1 MRSQNKEQ
9 IFNSK
14 ELNKILPS
22 YLLDEIDKEDKKDFK
37 QKIEN
42 ELNELSISKESEKKV
57 RNNNYYLIL
66 IIQDIKINNSSNN
79 NSFVNKTIKIYNS
92 EKRKNHL
99 KPNNYQN
106 EQKDSKYFPKAQKT
120 NYDSA
125 NQDQEKNSEE
135 IFSREKNKNPINI
148 NSKLLSKIIQNANQ
162 KTIIPK
168 EHNMNNNLNGN
179 IYNNLLLNI
188 NNIPCYNYNICNYN
202 NNIIMPNN
210 INNYNNLINQISNND
225 NLFNNDYN
233 NLPFSLNQKLDED
246 KINLISYNNKIN
258 NFNFVPNIN
267 PINNSQLGLN
277 INNFH
282 NTSAINNLSDNLF
295 LNYKAIEISNL
306 NSNINYC
313 NSLNETNNYCNNGNQ
328 LNNNIK
334 HLNNIQNNFFNNN
347 LNNNII
353 NDNLNNSFK
362 IKNTNNNSPNS
373 SDSTEGNS
381 LTKENNLDTSYTE
394 DFLKFINSLSVPLVK
409 FLCTPKGTLEIQ
421 KKLGKPNSESK
432 ILLIKALGKEG
443 ISTIMKNTYGNYF
456 FQQMIKGAD
465 EIIISLIISYIS
477 SDFIEISKDSCGTF
491 PVQALLNEI
500 SSIKEEQ
507 KILNCIKGHEME
519 MAFHIN
525 ATYVLQKIVLL
536 FPDIH
541 RIYLNEIILNN
552 FKDLCLDSNGICL
565 IKNFIK
571 TNTLI
576 NNKIRINDEIKK
588 NFVVLA
594 ESPFGNYGI
603 QYLMDNWNKNE
614 LNDIKKKIF
623 ENIYKL
629 SVQQYSSNVVEKGIE
644 IFDEESRETMIKKL
658 CFEGSFIILLK
669 NKFGRFVLNKAVN
682 YMRMDLKNEFE
693 IFLIN
698 NINNNVYCH
707 KDKNKVKKFLMK
719 INNNNNN
726 KNGFGIDLNNEFLV
740 SKIGSNICN
749 SNFYLKNNENNFFEN
764 KSYFL

>member
-1 MRSQNKEQ
+1 MSSQNKEQ

-14 ELNKILPS
+14 ELNMILPS
-22 YLLDEIDKEDKKDFK
+22 YLLDEIDKEDKKDLK

-42 ELNELSISKESEKKV
+42 EFNELSISKVSKKKV
-57 RNNNYYLIL
+57 RNNNYYFIL
-66 IIQDIKINNSSNN
+66 IIQDVKINNSSNN
-79 NSFVNKTIKIYNS
+79 NSFVNKGIKTINS

-99 KPNNYQN
+99 KINNYQN
-106 EQKDSKYFPKAQKT
+106 GQEDSKYFLKAQKT
-120 NYDSA
+120 NYDSS
-125 NQDQEKNSEE
+125 NQEQEKNSDE
-135 IFSREKNKNPINI
+135 NKNPLNY
-148 NSKLLSKIIQNANQ
+148 NSKLLSKIIQNVNQ
-162 KTIIPK
+162 KTIIAN

-179 IYNNLLLNI
+179 IYNNFLLNI
-188 NNIPCYNYNICNYN
+188 NNIPGYNYNISNYN
-202 NNIIMPNN
+202 NIISNN
-210 INNYNNLINQISNND
+210 ITNYNNLINQMSNND
-225 NLFNNDYN
+225 KLFNNNDYN
-233 NLPFSLNQKLDED
+233 KLPFSLTQKLNKE
-246 KINLISYNNKIN
+246 KTNLISYNNKIN

-267 PINNSQLGLN
+267 LVNNSQLGFN

-282 NTSAINNLSDNLF
+282 NISAINNLSDNLF
-295 LNYKAIEISNL
+295 LNSKAIEISNP
-306 NSNINYC
+306 NNNINYC
-313 NSLNETNNYCNNGNQ
+313 NSFNEIDNNCNNDNQ

-334 HLNNIQNNFFNNN
+334 YLNNIHNNFLNNN

-362 IKNTNNNSPNS
+362 IINTNNNSPNS
-373 SDSTEGNS
+373 HDSTEGNS

-409 FLCTPKGTLEIQ
+409 FLCTPKGTLEIR

-456 FQQMIKGAD
+456 FQQMIKGTE

-477 SDFIEISKDSCGTF
+477 SDFIQISKDSCGTF
-491 PVQALLNEI
+491 SVQALLNEV
-500 SSIKEEQ
+500 SSINEEQ
-507 KILNCIKGHEME
+507 EILNCIKGYEME
-519 MAFHIN
+519 MAFNIN

-614 LNDIKKKIF
+614 LNDMKKKIL
-623 ENIYKL
+623 ENVYKL

-644 IFDEESRETMIKKL
+644 IFDEESREKIIKKL
-658 CFEGSFIILLK
+658 CFEGNFILLLK
-669 NKFGRFVLNKAVN
+669 NKFGRYVLNKAIN
-682 YMRMDLKNEFE
+682 YMRMNLKNEFE

-719 INNNNNN
+719 INNKN
-726 KNGFGIDLNNEFLV
+726 KSGYGIDLSKGFLV
-740 SKIGSNICN
+740 SKKGSNICN
-749 SNFYLKNNENNFFEN
+749 YNFYIKNNENNFFEN
-764 KSYFL
+764 KNYFL

>member
-1 MRSQNKEQ
+1 MSSQNKEQ

-22 YLLDEIDKEDKKDFK
+22 YLLDEIDKEDKNDLK

-42 ELNELSISKESEKKV
+42 ELNELSVSKESKKKV
-57 RNNNYYLIL
+57 RNNNYYFIL
-66 IIQDIKINNSSNN
+66 IIQDVKINISSNN
-79 NSFVNKTIKIYNS
+79 NSFVNKTIKTINS

-99 KPNNYQN
+99 KINNYQN
-106 EQKDSKYFPKAQKT
+106 RQKDSKYFPKSQKT

-125 NQDQEKNSEE
+125 NQDQEKNSGE
-135 IFSREKNKNPINI
+135 NKNPINN
-148 NSKLLSKIIQNANQ
+148 NSKLLSKIIQNTNQ
-162 KTIIPK
+162 RTIIEN
-168 EHNMNNNLNGN
+168 EHNMSNNLNGN
-179 IYNNLLLNI
+179 IYNNFLLNI
-188 NNIPCYNYNICNYN
+188 NNIPDYNYNIFNYN
-202 NNIIMPNN
+202 NIMPNN
-210 INNYNNLINQISNND
+210 INNYNNLINQMSNND
-225 NLFNNDYN
+225 KLFNNNDYN
-233 NLPFSLNQKLDED
+233 KLSFSLNQKLSKD
-246 KINLISYNNKIN
+246 KINLISYYNNKIN
-258 NFNFVPNIN
+258 DFNFIPNIN
-267 PINNSQLGLN
+267 PVNNSQLGFN
-277 INNFH
+277 INNYH
-282 NTSAINNLSDNLF
+282 NISAINNLSDNLF
-295 LNYKAIEISNL
+295 LNSKAIEISNL
-306 NSNINYC
+306 NNNIKYC
-313 NSLNETNNYCNNGNQ
+313 NSLYETNNNCNNDNQ

-334 HLNNIQNNFFNNN
+334 YLKNIQNNF
-347 LNNNII
+347 LNNNVI

-362 IKNTNNNSPNS
+362 NMNTNNNSPNS
-373 SDSTEGNS
+373 CDSTEGNS
-381 LTKENNLDTSYTE
+381 LTKENNLDASYTE

-443 ISTIMKNTYGNYF
+443 ISKIMKNTYGNYF
-456 FQQMIKGAD
+456 FQQMIKGTE

-477 SDFIEISKDSCGTF
+477 SGFIEISKDSCGTF
-491 PVQALLNEI
+491 SVQALLNEI
-500 SSIKEEQ
+500 SSINEEQ
-507 KILNCIKGHEME
+507 EILNCIKGHEME
-519 MAFHIN
+519 MAFNIN

-552 FKDLCLDSNGICL
+552 FKELCLDNNGICL

-576 NNKIRINDEIKK
+576 NNKIRINDEIIK
-588 NFVVLA
+588 NFVVLV

-614 LNDIKKKIF
+614 LNDIKKKIL

-644 IFDEESRETMIKKL
+644 IFDEESREQIIKKL
-658 CFEGSFIILLK
+658 CFEGNFILLLK
-669 NKFGRFVLNKAVN
+669 NKFGRFVLNKAIN
-682 YMRMDLKNEFE
+682 YMRMNLKNEFE
-693 IFLIN
+693 VFLIN

-719 INNNNNN
+719 INNKN
-726 KNGFGIDLNNEFLV
+726 KSGYGIDLNNGFLV
-740 SKIGSNICN
+740 RKKGSNICDYN
-749 SNFYLKNNENNFFEN
+749 LYIKNDENNFFEN

>member
-1 MRSQNKEQ
+1 MSSQNKEQ

-22 YLLDEIDKEDKKDFK
+22 YLLDEIDKEDKNDLK

-42 ELNELSISKESEKKV
+42 ELNELSVSKESKKKV
-57 RNNNYYLIL
+57 RNNNYYFIL
-66 IIQDIKINNSSNN
+66 IIQDVKINISSNN
-79 NSFVNKTIKIYNS
+79 NSFVNKTIKTINS

-99 KPNNYQN
+99 KINNYQN
-106 EQKDSKYFPKAQKT
+106 RQKDSKYFPKSQKT

-125 NQDQEKNSEE
+125 NQDQEKNSGE
-135 IFSREKNKNPINI
+135 NKNPINN
-148 NSKLLSKIIQNANQ
+148 NSKLLSKIIQNTNQ
-162 KTIIPK
+162 RTIIEN
-168 EHNMNNNLNGN
+168 EHNMSNNLNGN
-179 IYNNLLLNI
+179 IYNNFLLNI
-188 NNIPCYNYNICNYN
+188 NNIPDYNYNIFNYN
-202 NNIIMPNN
+202 NIMPNN
-210 INNYNNLINQISNND
+210 INNYNNLINQMSNND
-225 NLFNNDYN
+225 KLFNNNDYN
-233 NLPFSLNQKLDED
+233 KLSFSLNQKLSKD
-246 KINLISYNNKIN
+246 KINLISYYNNKIN
-258 NFNFVPNIN
+258 DFNFIPNIN
-267 PINNSQLGLN
+267 PVNNSQLGFN
-277 INNFH
+277 INNYH
-282 NTSAINNLSDNLF
+282 NISAINNLSDNLF
-295 LNYKAIEISNL
+295 LNSKAIEISNL
-306 NSNINYC
+306 NNNIKYC
-313 NSLNETNNYCNNGNQ
+313 NSLYETNNNCNNDNQ

-334 HLNNIQNNFFNNN
+334 YLKNIQNNF
-347 LNNNII
+347 LNNNVI

-362 IKNTNNNSPNS
+362 NMNTNNNSPNS
-373 SDSTEGNS
+373 CDSTEGNS
-381 LTKENNLDTSYTE
+381 LTKENNLDASYTE

-443 ISTIMKNTYGNYF
+443 ISKIMKNTYGNYF
-456 FQQMIKGAD
+456 FQQMIKGTE

-477 SDFIEISKDSCGTF
+477 SGFIEISKDSCGTF
-491 PVQALLNEI
+491 SVQALLNEI
-500 SSIKEEQ
+500 SSINEEQ
-507 KILNCIKGHEME
+507 EILNCIKGHEME
-519 MAFHIN
+519 MAFNIN

-541 RIYLNEIILNN
+541 RIYLNAIILNN
-552 FKDLCLDSNGICL
+552 FKELCLDNNGICL

-588 NFVVLA
+588 NFVMLA

-614 LNDIKKKIF
+614 LNDIKKKIL

-644 IFDEESRETMIKKL
+644 IFDEESREQIIKKL
-658 CFEGSFIILLK
+658 CFEGNFILLLK
-669 NKFGRFVLNKAVN
+669 NKFGRFVLNKAIN
-682 YMRMDLKNEFE
+682 YMRMNLKNEFE
-693 IFLIN
+693 VFLIN

-719 INNNNNN
+719 INNKN
-726 KNGFGIDLNNEFLV
+726 KSGYGIDLNNGFLV
-740 SKIGSNICN
+740 SKKGSNICDY
-749 SNFYLKNNENNFFEN
+749 NFYIKNNENNFFEN

>member
-1 MRSQNKEQ
+1 MSSQNKEQ

-22 YLLDEIDKEDKKDFK
+22 YLLDEIDKEDKNDLK

-42 ELNELSISKESEKKV
+42 ELNELSVSKESKKKV
-57 RNNNYYLIL
+57 RNNNYYFIL
-66 IIQDIKINNSSNN
+66 IIQDVKINISSNN
-79 NSFVNKTIKIYNS
+79 NSFVNKTIKTINS

-99 KPNNYQN
+99 KINNYQN
-106 EQKDSKYFPKAQKT
+106 RQKDSKYFPKSQKT

-125 NQDQEKNSEE
+125 NQDQEKNSDE
-135 IFSREKNKNPINI
+135 NKNPINN
-148 NSKLLSKIIQNANQ
+148 NSKLLSKIIQNTNQ
-162 KTIIPK
+162 RTIIEN
-168 EHNMNNNLNGN
+168 EHNMSNNLNGN
-179 IYNNLLLNI
+179 IYNNFLLNI
-188 NNIPCYNYNICNYN
+188 NNIPDYNYNIFNYN
-202 NNIIMPNN
+202 NIMPNN
-210 INNYNNLINQISNND
+210 INNYNNLINQMNNND
-225 NLFNNDYN
+225 KLFNNNDYN
-233 NLPFSLNQKLDED
+233 KLSFSLNQKLSKD
-246 KINLISYNNKIN
+246 KINLISYYNNKIN
-258 NFNFVPNIN
+258 DFNFIPNIN
-267 PINNSQLGLN
+267 PVNNSQLGFN
-277 INNFH
+277 INNYH
-282 NTSAINNLSDNLF
+282 NISAINNLSDNLF
-295 LNYKAIEISNL
+295 LNSKAIEISNL
-306 NSNINYC
+306 NNNIKYC
-313 NSLNETNNYCNNGNQ
+313 NSLYETNNNCNNDNQ

-334 HLNNIQNNFFNNN
+334 YLKNIQNNF
-347 LNNNII
+347 LNNNVI

-362 IKNTNNNSPNS
+362 NMNTNNNSPNS
-373 SDSTEGNS
+373 CDSTEGNS
-381 LTKENNLDTSYTE
+381 LTKENNLDASYTE

-443 ISTIMKNTYGNYF
+443 IDTIMKNTYGNYF
-456 FQQMIKGAD
+456 FQQMIKGTE

-491 PVQALLNEI
+491 SVQALLNEI
-500 SSIKEEQ
+500 SSINEEQ
-507 KILNCIKGHEME
+507 EILNCIKGHEME
-519 MAFHIN
+519 MAFNIN

-552 FKDLCLDSNGICL
+552 FKELCLDNNGICL

-576 NNKIRINDEIKK
+576 NNKIRINVEIKK

-614 LNDIKKKIF
+614 LNDIKKKIL

-644 IFDEESRETMIKKL
+644 IFDEESREQIIKKL
-658 CFEGSFIILLK
+658 CFEGNFILLLK
-669 NKFGRFVLNKAVN
+669 NKFGRFVLNKAIN
-682 YMRMDLKNEFE
+682 YMRMNLKNEFE
-693 IFLIN
+693 VFLIN

-719 INNNNNN
+719 INNKN
-726 KNGFGIDLNNEFLV
+726 KSGYGIDLNNGFLV
-740 SKIGSNICN
+740 RKKGSNICDYN
-749 SNFYLKNNENNFFEN
+749 LYIKNNENNFFEN

>member
-1 MRSQNKEQ
+1 MSSQNKEQ

-22 YLLDEIDKEDKKDFK
+22 YLLDEIDKEDKNDLK

-42 ELNELSISKESEKKV
+42 ELNELSVSKESKKKV
-57 RNNNYYLIL
+57 RNNNYYFIL
-66 IIQDIKINNSSNN
+66 IIQDVKINISSNN
-79 NSFVNKTIKIYNS
+79 NSFVNKTIKTINS

-99 KPNNYQN
+99 KINNYQN
-106 EQKDSKYFPKAQKT
+106 RQKDSKYFPKSQKT

-125 NQDQEKNSEE
+125 NQDQEKNSGE
-135 IFSREKNKNPINI
+135 NKNPINN
-148 NSKLLSKIIQNANQ
+148 NSKLLSKIIQNTNQ
-162 KTIIPK
+162 RTIIEN
-168 EHNMNNNLNGN
+168 EHNMSNNLNGN
-179 IYNNLLLNI
+179 IYNNFLLNI
-188 NNIPCYNYNICNYN
+188 NNIPDYNYNIFNYN
-202 NNIIMPNN
+202 NIMPNN
-210 INNYNNLINQISNND
+210 INNYNNLINQMSNND
-225 NLFNNDYN
+225 KLFNNNDYN
-233 NLPFSLNQKLDED
+233 KLSFSLNQKLSKD
-246 KINLISYNNKIN
+246 KINLISYYNNKIN
-258 NFNFVPNIN
+258 DFNFIPNIN
-267 PINNSQLGLN
+267 PVNNSQLGFN
-277 INNFH
+277 INNYH
-282 NTSAINNLSDNLF
+282 NISAINNLSDNLF
-295 LNYKAIEISNL
+295 LNSKAIEISNL
-306 NSNINYC
+306 NNNIKYC
-313 NSLNETNNYCNNGNQ
+313 NSLYETNNNCNNDNQ

-334 HLNNIQNNFFNNN
+334 YLKNIQNNF
-347 LNNNII
+347 LNNNVI

-362 IKNTNNNSPNS
+362 NMNTNNNSPNS
-373 SDSTEGNS
+373 CDSTEGNS
-381 LTKENNLDTSYTE
+381 LTKENNLDASYTE

-443 ISTIMKNTYGNYF
+443 ISKIMKNTYGNYF
-456 FQQMIKGAD
+456 FQQMIKGTE

-477 SDFIEISKDSCGTF
+477 SGFIEISKDSCGTF
-491 PVQALLNEI
+491 SVQALLNEI
-500 SSIKEEQ
+500 SSINEEQ
-507 KILNCIKGHEME
+507 EILNCIKGHEME
-519 MAFHIN
+519 MAFNIN

-552 FKDLCLDSNGICL
+552 FKELCLDNNGICL

-576 NNKIRINDEIKK
+576 NNKIRINEEIKK

-614 LNDIKKKIF
+614 LNDIKKKIL

-644 IFDEESRETMIKKL
+644 IFDEESREQIIKKL
-658 CFEGSFIILLK
+658 CFEGNFILLLK
-669 NKFGRFVLNKAVN
+669 NKFGRFVLNKAIN
-682 YMRMDLKNEFE
+682 YMRMNLKNEFE
-693 IFLIN
+693 VFLIN

-719 INNNNNN
+719 INNKN
-726 KNGFGIDLNNEFLV
+726 KSGYGIDLNNGFLV
-740 SKIGSNICN
+740 SKKGSNICDYN
-749 SNFYLKNNENNFFEN
+749 LYIKNDENNFFEN

>member
-1 MRSQNKEQ
+1 MSSQNKEQ

-14 ELNKILPS
+14 ELNMILPS
-22 YLLDEIDKEDKKDFK
+22 YLLDEIDKEDKKDLK

-42 ELNELSISKESEKKV
+42 EFNELSISKVSKKKV
-57 RNNNYYLIL
+57 RNNNYYFIL
-66 IIQDIKINNSSNN
+66 IIQDVKINNSSNN
-79 NSFVNKTIKIYNS
+79 NSFVNKGIKTINS

-99 KPNNYQN
+99 KINNYQN
-106 EQKDSKYFPKAQKT
+106 GQEYSKYFLKAQKT
-120 NYDSA
+120 NYDSS
-125 NQDQEKNSEE
+125 NQEQEKNSDE
-135 IFSREKNKNPINI
+135 NKNPLNY
-148 NSKLLSKIIQNANQ
+148 NSKLLSKIIQNVNQ
-162 KTIIPK
+162 KTIIAN

-179 IYNNLLLNI
+179 IYNNFLLNI
-188 NNIPCYNYNICNYN
+188 NNIPGYNYNISNYN
-202 NNIIMPNN
+202 NIISNN
-210 INNYNNLINQISNND
+210 ITNYNNLINQMSNND
-225 NLFNNDYN
+225 KLFNNNDYN
-233 NLPFSLNQKLDED
+233 KLPFSLTQKLNKE
-246 KINLISYNNKIN
+246 KTNLISYNNKIN

-267 PINNSQLGLN
+267 LVNNSQLGFN

-282 NTSAINNLSDNLF
+282 NISAINNLSDNLF
-295 LNYKAIEISNL
+295 LNSKAIEISNP
-306 NSNINYC
+306 NNNINYC
-313 NSLNETNNYCNNGNQ
+313 NSFNEIDNNCNNDNQ

-334 HLNNIQNNFFNNN
+334 YLNNIHNNFLNNN

-362 IKNTNNNSPNS
+362 IINTNNNSPNS
-373 SDSTEGNS
+373 HDSTEGNS

-409 FLCTPKGTLEIQ
+409 FLCTPKGTLEIR

-456 FQQMIKGAD
+456 FQQMIKGTE

-477 SDFIEISKDSCGTF
+477 SDFIQISKDSCGTF
-491 PVQALLNEI
+491 SVQALLNEV
-500 SSIKEEQ
+500 SSINEEQ
-507 KILNCIKGHEME
+507 EILNCIKGYEME
-519 MAFHIN
+519 MAFNIN

-614 LNDIKKKIF
+614 LNDMKKKIL
-623 ENIYKL
+623 ENVYKL

-644 IFDEESRETMIKKL
+644 IFDEESREKIIKKL
-658 CFEGSFIILLK
+658 CFEGNFILLLK
-669 NKFGRFVLNKAVN
+669 NKFGRYVLNKAIN
-682 YMRMDLKNEFE
+682 YMRMNLKNEFE

-719 INNNNNN
+719 INNKN
-726 KNGFGIDLNNEFLV
+726 KSGYGIDLSKGFLV
-740 SKIGSNICN
+740 SKKGSNICN
-749 SNFYLKNNENNFFEN
+749 YNFYIKNNENNFFEN
-764 KSYFL
+764 KNYFL